1 MSRSIVE
8 WASRGLLVCEG
19 AMGSQLTAKGVA
31 FRNTGQA
38 NLGHPEVVAEIHREY
53 LEAGAEI
60 FQTNT
65 FAANSL
71 MLERSG
77 LAEQAA
83 ALQTAAVQILRE
95 AVGPEP
101 LVGVDIGPTGHLLE
115 PLGDIS
121 REQAVACYRQQLEV
135 MLAQAVDFVLFETFE
150 TLEEVEAGL
159 EAAGNLNCQ
168 LPLAVTMSFSSP
180 KGTTM
185 MGLTGTQVARE
196 LMALGV
202 DVIGANCGHPEGLAQ
217 AIAEMAEVTETP
229 LMAQA
234 NAGMPELIGG
244 QTVYRQSP
252 EQFGKFAQQLIEMG
266 VRILGGCC
274 GTTPQHIRQLRRLA
288 EAEA

>member
-8 WASRGLLVCEG
+8 RAQEGLVVCEG
-19 AMGSQLTAKGVA
+19 AMGSQLTAKGVV
-31 FRNTGQA
+31 FRNTGEA
-38 NLGHPEVVAEIHREY
+38 NLGHLEVVAEIHREY
-53 LEAGAEI
+53 QEAGAEI

-65 FAANSL
+65 FAANLL

-83 ALQTAAVQILRE
+83 AIQTAAVQILRE

-101 LVGVDIGPTGHLLE
+101 LVGIDLGPTGHLIE

-150 TLEEVEAGL
+150 ALEEVEAGV
-159 EAAGNLNCQ
+159 EAARNLNCQ
-168 LPLAVTMSFSSP
+168 LPLVVTMSFSSP

-185 MGLTGTQVARE
+185 MGLTGAQVARE

-202 DVIGANCGHPEGLAQ
+202 DVMGANCGRPEGLRT
-217 AIAEMAEVTETP
+217 AIAEMAELTDRP

-234 NAGMPELIGG
+234 NAGVPELVGG

-252 EQFGKFAQQLIEMG
+252 EQFGKFAQRLIEMG
-266 VRILGGCC
+266 VRIIGGCC

-288 EAEA
+288 NAEA